1 MKNVIFT
8 YAAVFS
14 LVLLLAIPS
23 QAQQESLLESVAKGC
38 KQELTT
44 YCKDVTHGSGRIFA
58 CLYAY
63 GDKLSNKCE
72 FALYDLSIQLERT
85 INAVSFVIQE
95 CADDL
100 DTLCSEVEVG
110 EGRLIECLE
119 KHESKVSASCK
130 EAFEEVGLK

>member
-1 MKNVIFT
+1 MQNVNCT
-8 YAAVFS
+8 CAAVCS
-14 LVLLLAIPS
+14 LVLLLTLSS
-23 QAQQESLLESVAKGC
+23 QAQQETLLDSVAKGC
-38 KQELTT
+38 EQELTT

-72 FALYDLSIQLERT
+72 FALYDVSIQLERAIT
-85 INAVSFVIQE
+85 AVSFAIEE

-100 DTLCSEVEVG
+100 DTHCSDVAAG

-119 KHESKVSASCK
+119 KHEQEVSARCK
-130 EAFEEVGLK
+130 EAFEQVGLK

>member
-8 YAAVFS
+8 CTAVFGI
-14 LVLLLAIPS
+14 VLLLAISS
-23 QAQQESLLESVAKGC
+23 QAQQETLLDSVAKGC
-38 KQELTT
+38 KQELTS

-72 FALYDLSIQLERT
+72 FALYDVSIQLERAIT
-85 INAVSFVIQE
+85 AVSFAIEE

-100 DTLCSEVEVG
+100 DTHCSDVAAG

-119 KHESKVSASCK
+119 KHEQEVSSRCK
-130 EAFEEVGLK
+130 EALEQVGLK

>member
-8 YAAVFS
+8 CTAVFG
-14 LVLLLAIPS
+14 LVLLLAISS
-23 QAQQESLLESVAKGC
+23 QAQQETLLDSVAKGC

-44 YCKDVTHGSGRIFA
+44 HCKDVTHGSGRIFA

-63 GDKLSNKCE
+63 GDQLSTKCE
-72 FALYDLSIQLERT
+72 FALYDVSIQLERAIT
-85 INAVSFVIQE
+85 AVSFAIEE

-100 DTLCSEVEVG
+100 DTHCSDVAAG

-119 KHESKVSASCK
+119 KHEQEVSARCK
-130 EAFEEVGLK
+130 EAFEQVGLK